1 MRSNTYDDLSKPEN
15 LDAMPLEELYCYE
28 KLVALR
34 IDALQE
40 DGLPEI
46 DDRNYKAWRA
56 KYDSLQ
62 ADLKEV
68 QEVISWKEKDL

>member
-1 MRSNTYDDLSKPEN
+1 MRSNTCDSLPKPEN
-15 LDAMPLEELYCYE
+15 LDAMSLDELYCYE

-40 DGLPEI
+40 EEVPEI
-46 DDRNYKAWRA
+46 DDRNYKTWCA
-56 KYDSLQ
+56 KYDGLQ

>member
-1 MRSNTYDDLSKPEN
+1 MRSNTYDDLPKSEN

-40 DGLPEI
+40 DGIPEI
-46 DDRNYKAWRA
+46 GDWNYQAWRA
-56 KYDSLQ
+56 KYDGLQ